1 MDCISCGG
9 PLDPKSNVC
18 KFCGTANDMDLRA
31 LHQGYRQGAQTERIC
46 PLCDVPLHSLN
57 LGGDEEFVIER
68 CEKCLGLF
76 FNPNE
81 LEALVDAS
89 ISHVYNIDHERMA
102 KLIEEEGA
110 EKPRPVSYIKCP
122 ECRRLMNR
130 KVFGVRSGVAVDV
143 CRDHGVW
150 LDAGELGRI
159 LKWAKAGGLLHTK
172 EREEQRKE
180 AEIKKKRVEAM
191 AFDGGMWD
199 GRPRFNPGNCP
210 LPGLLGFILRLL
222 R

>member
-18 KFCGTANDMDLRA
+18 KFCGTLNDMDLRA
-31 LHQGYRQGAQTERIC
+31 LHQNYEKGAPTERIC

-57 LGGDEEFVIER
+57 LGGDEDFVIER

-76 FNPNE
+76 FDPNE
-81 LEALVDAS
+81 LEVLVDS
-89 ISHVYNIDHERMA
+89 SVSHVYTIDRERMA

-110 EKPRPVSYIKCP
+110 ENPRPVSYIKCP
-122 ECRRLMNR
+122 VCRRLMNR
-130 KVFGVRSGVAVDV
+130 RVFGVRSGVAVDV
-143 CRDHGVW
+143 CREHGIW

-159 LKWAKAGGLLHTK
+159 LKWAKAGGLIHTREKEK
-172 EREEQRKE
+172 ERKRAASRKQSTPST
-180 AEIKKKRVEAM
+180 
-191 AFDGGMWD
+191 AFGGAMWD
-199 GRPRFNPGNCP
+199 RGPEVDLCGW
-210 LPGLLGFILRLL
+210 GLLGLIRLILSLL